1 MKRIYRLRILSVAA
15 LAMVLSACATSPSQ
29 SHSANPGWVPS
40 LIVTSQADE
49 LLLYY
54 DYLRKQPSAE
64 LVKEYDK
71 ARQSLAKSRND
82 VNRIRAALLLSLPN
96 APFHDNAAALVL
108 VNEMLK
114 DTRSTNTGLH
124 GLASLLSVSL
134 TALTDQQRATDDMS
148 QKWKDEQ
155 KRADELQGKVDA
167 IKNME
172 KNLIR
177 RDQR

>member
-1 MKRIYRLRILSVAA
+1 MNRICRPRILSVVT
-15 LAMVLSACATSPSQ
+15 LAMLMSACATLPSQ
-29 SHSANPGWVPS
+29 PRSANAAWVPS
-40 LIVTSQADE
+40 LIVTSQAEE

-54 DYLRKQPSAE
+54 DYLRKQQPAE
-64 LVKEYDK
+64 LAREYDK
-71 ARQSLAKSRND
+71 ARQNLAQTRND
-82 VNRIRAALLLSLPN
+82 VNRVRVALLLSLPN
-96 APFHDNAAALVL
+96 ATFHDNAAALAL

-114 DTRSTNTGLH
+114 DTHSTNTGLH
-124 GLASLLSVSL
+124 GLASLLSASL
-134 TALTDQQRATDDMS
+134 TEQQRTSEDLT

-155 KRADELQGKVDA
+155 KRADGLQDKVNA

>member
-1 MKRIYRLRILSVAA
+1 MNRIYRLRILSVVT
-15 LAMVLSACATSPSQ
+15 LATLMSACATLPSQ
-29 SHSANPGWVPS
+29 SRSANTGWVPS

-54 DYLRKQPSAE
+54 DYLRKQPPAE
-64 LVKEYDK
+64 LAKEYDK
-71 ARQSLAKSRND
+71 ARQHLAQTRND
-82 VNRIRAALLLSLPN
+82 VNRVRVALLLSLPN
-96 APFHDNAAALVL
+96 TPFHDNAAALAL

-114 DTRSTNTGLH
+114 DTHSTNTGLH
-124 GLASLLSVSL
+124 GLASMLSVSL
-134 TALTDQQRATDDMS
+134 TSLTEQQRAIEDLT

-155 KRADELQGKVDA
+155 KRADGLQGKVDA